1 MYLCKKLQALERTSG
16 QFDLVIQKCRELFS
30 RKTTDYGTAW
40 RILRPTSLT
49 DQLLIKA
56 KRIRSVQEK
65 GIQMIEDSVNG
76 EFVGLV
82 NYSILALIQRQ
93 LPPDT
98 PLELP
103 LSQVLEWYD
112 REVEIT
118 KDLMLKKNHDYGEI
132 WRDMRVSSMT
142 DLVLMKLLRIKQIED
157 NGEQTQVSEGID
169 ANYRDIINYAIF
181 ALIKID
187 EENSLP

>member
-1 MYLCKKLQALERTSG
+1 MERTSG

-65 GIQMIEDSVNG
+65 GIQMIEDSVNS
-76 EFVGLV
+76 EFIGLV
-82 NYSILALIQRQ
+82 NYSLLALIQRQ
-93 LPPDT
+93 LPPEM

-103 LSQVLEWYD
+103 LPQVLEWYD
-112 REVEIT
+112 REVATT
-118 KDLMLKKNHDYGEI
+118 KALMLKKNHDYGEI

-181 ALIKID
+181 ALIKIE
-187 EENSLP
+187 EENTLP